1 MLESLKVK
9 VNKKKEQ
16 LFLNL
21 SYNSEEQFISVEV
34 QSSRSKRVYKLLL
47 VKVVFFFVA
56 FLFGAK
62 SSLWPELSSEPFQ
75 RLLQSWPL
83 LIVSPSVPTRLRVG
97 LASLFPVAR
106 SGDHRLLI
114 PIG

>member
-1 MLESLKVK
+1 MLELLKVE

-21 SYNSEEQFISVEV
+21 SYSKEEQFISIEV
-34 QSSRSKRVYKLLL
+34 QSSRSKRVYELLF

-75 RLLQSWPL
+75 RLL
-83 LIVSPSVPTRLRVG
+83 
-97 LASLFPVAR
+97 
-106 SGDHRLLI
+106 
-114 PIG
+114 